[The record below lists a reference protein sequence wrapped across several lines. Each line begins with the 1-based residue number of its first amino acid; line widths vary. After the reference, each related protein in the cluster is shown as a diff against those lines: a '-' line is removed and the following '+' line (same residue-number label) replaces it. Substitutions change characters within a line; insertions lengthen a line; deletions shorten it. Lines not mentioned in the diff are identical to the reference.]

1 MIALSTPVGVPQE
14 EHIMSKKGSADDK
27 RVRSQTTKDQ
37 NTVAEGSLRGVAP
50 GAVQKG
56 SANVQSATEEQQGAS
71 LRDRGSLQGS
81 LDDDVGS
88 SRGGEGAQQ
97 AGWSARQKAV
107 RNEARADEDREA
119 APQQSGYGGL
129 EQKQH
134 AGSQESATGPSGN
147 RQSGGAD
154 NQQRQGSPDES
165 PSDAGSRRTDK
176 IQSR

>member
-1 MIALSTPVGVPQE
+1 
-14 EHIMSKKGSADDK
+14 MSKKGSVDDK
-27 RVRSQTTKDQ
+27 RVRSQSTTNL
-37 NTVAEGSLRGVAP
+37 NTVAEGSMETRAP

-56 SANVQSATEEQQGAS
+56 SANVQSASEEQQGTS
-71 LRDRGSLQGS
+71 LRDRGSLQGT
-81 LDDDVGS
+81 LQDNGEENVGS

-97 AGWSARQKAV
+97 AGWSARQKAM

-147 RQSGGAD
+147 RQSGVAN
-154 NQQRQGSPDES
+154 NQQRQGNPGEA
-165 PSDAGSRRTDK
+165 PSDAGSRHTDE
-176 IQSR
+176 IQQR

>member
-1 MIALSTPVGVPQE
+1 
-14 EHIMSKKGSADDK
+14 MSKKGSADDK
-27 RVRSQTTKDQ
+27 RVRSQTTTNL
-37 NTVAEGSLRGVAP
+37 NTVAEESLQSRAP

-56 SANVQSATEEQQGAS
+56 SANVQSASVEEQGTS
-71 LRDRGSLQGS
+71 LRSRGSLQGT
-81 LDDDVGS
+81 LDDNVGS

-134 AGSQESATGPSGN
+134 AGSQESPTGPSGN
-147 RQSGGAD
+147 RQSGAAN
-154 NQQRQGSPDES
+154 NQQRQGNPGEE
-165 PSDAGSRRTDK
+165 PSDAGSSHTDN
-176 IQSR
+176 IQQR